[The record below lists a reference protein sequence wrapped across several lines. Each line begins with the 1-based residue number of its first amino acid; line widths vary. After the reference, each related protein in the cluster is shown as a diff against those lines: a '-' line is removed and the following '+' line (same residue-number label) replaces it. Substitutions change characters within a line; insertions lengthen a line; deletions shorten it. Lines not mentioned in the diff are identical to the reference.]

1 MASVATAITFDA
13 GGAGSTSI
21 TFYWDGT
28 HGSTPFMIGRDDGTR
43 VGPITNGSP
52 FTVSGLTAAT
62 TYFFYPYYEEAS
74 QSIRFSGARP
84 PQGIIGTVPVGS
96 PPVAYTAQTF
106 WPAQDQMLRG
116 RIQLA
121 MLMATTGVKTGTGSG
136 SGGSGG
142 GGGGGG
148 GGGKGGLQP

>member
-1 MASVATAITFDA
+1 TGQGSQPSSSGLISLQNNIIDPTTSQIVSAGNRMASVATAITFDA

-28 HGSTPFMIGRDDGTR
+28 HGSTPFMIGRDDNTR

-62 TYFFYPYYEEAS
+62 TYFFYPYYDEIS

-84 PQGIIGTVPVGS
+84 PQGIIGTVPVGN

-121 MLMATTGVKTGTGSG
+121 
-136 SGGSGG
+136 
-142 GGGGGG
+142 
-148 GGGKGGLQP
+148 